1 MIAGVTDAATL
12 AAANLFS
19 VVVFAMLC
27 LSVVAVVA
35 IVVVVVFLMLMMLM
49 LTLRAVN
56 VVFEDLVLVAVI
68 LPCYNF
74 VVITTIEVVR
84 LC

>member
-1 MIAGVTDAATL
+1 MGSFDIYHVLSGRLVGCEATLIAGVTDAATL

-56 VVFEDLVLVAVI
+56 VVFEDLVL
-68 LPCYNF
+68 
-74 VVITTIEVVR
+74 
-84 LC
+84 